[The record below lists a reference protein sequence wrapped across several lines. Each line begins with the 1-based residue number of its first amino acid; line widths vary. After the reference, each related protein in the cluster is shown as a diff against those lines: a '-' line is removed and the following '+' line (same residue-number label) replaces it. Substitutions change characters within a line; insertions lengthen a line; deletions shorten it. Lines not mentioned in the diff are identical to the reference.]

1 VLLWWGTALVSLLG
15 WGGPSHALLS
25 EGGVTAPALAAS
37 LILGGVLLDVTVGAC
52 LLLWPRPRV
61 YVAAL
66 VAVGLLSVLATVMTP
81 SAWLHPY
88 GPLLKNLPLMA
99 SLVWAWQVDG
109 DVDGG
114 AR

>member
-1 VLLWWGTALVSLLG
+1 
-15 WGGPSHALLS
+15 
-25 EGGVTAPALAAS
+25 